1 MVINHHI
8 FMGILI
14 SKSNHF
20 GHSLDIVLDIVLGK
34 GSGIVLGIAF
44 FPFFV
49 WICCSVHFPG
59 IL

>member
-14 SKSNHF
+14 SKSNNF
-20 GHSLDIVLDIVLGK
+20 GHSLDIVLGK
-34 GSGIVLGIAF
+34 GSGIVLGIVF